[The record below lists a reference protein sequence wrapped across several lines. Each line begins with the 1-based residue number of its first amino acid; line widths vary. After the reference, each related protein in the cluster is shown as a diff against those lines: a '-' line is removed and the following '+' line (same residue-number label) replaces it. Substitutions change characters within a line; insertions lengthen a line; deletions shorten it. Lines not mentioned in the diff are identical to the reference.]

1 MSNIGIQLKNMAIRK
16 SQPVLPKELL
26 AICISADSATK
37 YYYSTLGKKTGW
49 RSYDNTMAL
58 KTMLSR
64 PLNPS
69 IQDTTPDLSFS
80 SSRNLRNLEA
90 IFDIAIKHDRELII
104 ISESLPSWSGITMDN
119 TLFLRGNGLEHISS
133 LEYDSLKESIV
144 AVIELAEE
152 LLKCDTLVICL
163 DRNDKNSCLST
174 LIRSFFYFG
183 FELVPPGTYNH
194 SNEFILVGMEL

>member
-1 MSNIGIQLKNMAIRK
+1 
-16 SQPVLPKELL
+16 
-26 AICISADSATK
+26 
-37 YYYSTLGKKTGW
+37 
-49 RSYDNTMAL
+49 
-58 KTMLSR
+58 MLSVYLTIGPLNIIILPWAR
-64 PLNPS
+64 RLGGVPDMTPDFLLNPS
-69 IQDTTPDLSFS
+69 NPP
-80 SSRNLRNLEA
+80 SRNLRNLEG
-90 IFDIAIKHDRELII
+90 IFCHPIKNDRKLII
-104 ISESLPSWSGITMDN
+104 IPGQETTQSFPSWDGIITIDN
-119 TLFLRGNGLEHISS
+119 TLFLRGNGLEHVSS

>member
-1 MSNIGIQLKNMAIRK
+1 MVLLNIII
-16 SQPVLPKELL
+16 LPW
-26 AICISADSATK
+26 ARR
-37 YYYSTLGKKTGW
+37 LGGV
-49 RSYDNTMAL
+49 
-58 KTMLSR
+58 
-64 PLNPS
+64 P
-69 IQDTTPDLSFS
+69 DTTPDFLLNPSNPS
-80 SSRNLRNLEA
+80 NPSRNLRNLEG
-90 IFDIAIKHDRELII
+90 IFRHPIKIDRELII
-104 ISESLPSWSGITMDN
+104 IQDTTPTWSGIIKNN
-119 TLFLRGNGLEHISS
+119 TLFLRVSS

-163 DRNDKNSCLST
+163 DRNDKNSSLST

>member
-1 MSNIGIQLKNMAIRK
+1 MAIRK
-16 SQPVLPKELL
+16 SQPVLPKELF
-26 AICISADSATK
+26 AICISHDSATK

-69 IQDTTPDLSFS
+69 IQDTTPAFLLNPSNPS
-80 SSRNLRNLEA
+80 NPSRNLRNLEG
-90 IFDIAIKHDRELII
+90 IFRHPIKIDRELII
-104 ISESLPSWSGITMDN
+104 IPEQDTTPTWSGIIKNN
-119 TLFLRGNGLEHISS
+119 TLFLRVSS

-163 DRNDKNSCLST
+163 DRNDKNSSLST

>member
-1 MSNIGIQLKNMAIRK
+1 MVLLNIII
-16 SQPVLPKELL
+16 LPW
-26 AICISADSATK
+26 ARR
-37 YYYSTLGKKTGW
+37 LGGV
-49 RSYDNTMAL
+49 
-58 KTMLSR
+58 
-64 PLNPS
+64 P
-69 IQDTTPDLSFS
+69 DTTPDFLLNPSNP
-80 SSRNLRNLEA
+80 SRNLRNLEG
-90 IFDIAIKHDRELII
+90 IFRHPIKIDRELRELII
-104 ISESLPSWSGITMDN
+104 IPEKDTTPTWSGIIKNN
-119 TLFLRGNGLEHISS
+119 TLFLRVSS

-163 DRNDKNSCLST
+163 DRNDKNSSLST

>member
-1 MSNIGIQLKNMAIRK
+1 
-16 SQPVLPKELL
+16 
-26 AICISADSATK
+26 
-37 YYYSTLGKKTGW
+37 
-49 RSYDNTMAL
+49 MAL

-64 PLNPS
+64 PS
-69 IQDTTPDLSFS
+69 IQDTTPDFLLNPSNPS
-80 SSRNLRNLEA
+80 NPSRNLRNLEG
-90 IFDIAIKHDRELII
+90 IFRHPIKIDRELII
-104 ISESLPSWSGITMDN
+104 IQDTTPTWSGIIKNN
-119 TLFLRGNGLEHISS
+119 TLFLRVSS

-163 DRNDKNSCLST
+163 DRNDKNSSLST